1 MAVAPFDQLAARGI
15 DRATIAAFGLVTTT
29 WHGRPALHYPVRLPD
44 GRAVGRRV
52 KYMDGRRPKAGW
64 VCPPGAATPGA
75 ATPGDLA
82 PALLYGADLLLQRL
96 TQQRLSSLFLVEGE
110 PDVWLL
116 HTLGLPA
123 VSLLR
128 GATAA
133 SVPEHARYAL
143 AQLAPARVYVVY
155 DIDADGTGQR
165 GAWRVTDDL
174 RRAGVAPTVSPLC
187 LPDELGDG
195 GDVTDLYARYGRDPR
210 RFVAALAALPPL
222 PRPTD
227 PARRRHSAEGRT
239 TPANAGRGDDVYA
252 AFKQAHPLA
261 PYVEA
266 VTGRPGR
273 PCGRELVW
281 RCPLP
286 GHDDHTPS
294 FYVNPEKA
302 VFLCRGCGAGGDV
315 ITLMQLLHHDVRI
328 GASA

>member
-15 DRATIAAFGLVTTT
+15 DRATIAAFGLVATS
-29 WHGRPALHYPVRLPD
+29 WHGRPALRYPVRLPD
-44 GRAVGRRV
+44 GAAVGQRV

-64 VCPPGAATPGA
+64 VCPPGA

-96 TQQRLSSLFLVEGE
+96 TQRLSSLFLVEGE

-116 HTLGLPA
+116 HALGLPA

-133 SVPEHARYAL
+133 SVPDHARYAL

-174 RRAGVAPTVSPLC
+174 RRAGVTPSVAPLC

-195 GDVTDLYARYGRDPR
+195 GDVTDLYARCGRDPR

-227 PARRRHSAEGRT
+227 PARRRRSAEGR
-239 TPANAGRGDDVYA
+239 PPSMAAAASQGGGDVYA

-266 VTGRPGR
+266 VTGRAGR

-294 FYVNPEKA
+294 FYVNTEKA

-315 ITLMQLLHHDVRI
+315 ITLIQLLHHDVRI